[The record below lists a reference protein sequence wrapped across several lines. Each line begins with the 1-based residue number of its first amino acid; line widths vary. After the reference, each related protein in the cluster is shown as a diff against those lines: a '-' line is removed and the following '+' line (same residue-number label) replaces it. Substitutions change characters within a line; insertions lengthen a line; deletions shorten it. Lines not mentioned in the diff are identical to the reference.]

1 MDMLRQLFFL
11 LIMIIMLFSLPLT
24 AFAEEQSVNSFE
36 VVVETISGNDIAPAT
51 ILEPL
56 RIDSTN
62 LYEGMGQ
69 TYGQGYIPRIENG
82 KVIIILPLVGQT
94 YDDKV
99 TVTADLGAMKDS
111 PFVFGNYSQT
121 AEISDGAY
129 VFRFEI
135 LLEAKRI
142 NGAYPVTMKADYL
155 DAEGNQA
162 QQSFTVYVT
171 ITDGSDPS
179 AQNSKEAVEK
189 PKLFISS
196 CETDS
201 KLVKGEDTFTVT
213 VTIENIGAIRAR
225 SVLLTYG
232 SDTVGIV
239 PDEINNV
246 IHLNNIA
253 SGSSQTVSFGF
264 QTTKDV
270 PAGNQTFY
278 VKLDYEDLYAGVYTE
293 PRTFLVQITQPAEM
307 KYDAIMVPEKV
318 ISGETIMI
326 PVNVFNTGKST
337 LRNVTATISAPGLF
351 PLSSVF
357 FGDIL
362 PGQPGNGE
370 MEVYAGR
377 LSMTDGYTQDYG
389 KTSGIFTIT
398 YTDDNGEIH
407 EEKMEFLT
415 EITRPVME
423 AEESDKEQETVGQ
436 WWISVLV
443 AFAII
448 AILVAVIVTTNFT
461 RMMRMRVHTY

>member
-1 MDMLRQLFFL
+1 M
-11 LIMIIMLFSLPLT
+11 
-24 AFAEEQSVNSFE
+24 
-36 VVVETISGNDIAPAT
+36 ETVSGNNIAPAA
-51 ILEPL
+51 IIEPL

-62 LYEGMGQ
+62 LYEGMEQ
-69 TYGQGYIPRIENG
+69 TYGQGYIPRVVDG
-82 KVIIILPLVGQT
+82 KAIIILPLVGQT

-99 TVTADLGAMKDS
+99 TVTADLGTMKDS

-121 AEISDGAY
+121 VDISDGAY

-155 DAEGNQA
+155 NAEGNQA

-179 AQNSKEAVEK
+179 VQNTRETIEK

-201 KLVKGEDTFTVT
+201 QLISGEDVFTVT

-278 VKLDYEDLYAGVYTE
+278 VRLDYEDLYAGVYTE
-293 PRTFLVQITQPAEM
+293 TRTFLIQVTQPAEM
-307 KYDAIMVPEKV
+307 EYDSIAVPGQV
-318 ISGETIMI
+318 ISGETFLI

-370 MEVYAGR
+370 MEVYTGR
-377 LSMTDGYTQDYG
+377 LSMANGYTQDYG

-407 EEKMEFLT
+407 REEMEFST
-415 EITRPVME
+415 EILRPVIE
-423 AEESDKEQETVGQ
+423 AEESNKEQETVGQ

>member
-1 MDMLRQLFFL
+1 MDMLRQRLFL
-11 LIMIIMLFSLPLT
+11 LIMTIMIFSLPQT
-24 AFAEEQSVNSFE
+24 VFAEELSVNSSE
-36 VVVETISGNDIAPAT
+36 VAVETVSGNDIAPAT
-51 ILEPL
+51 IIEPL

-62 LYEGMGQ
+62 LYEGMEQ
-69 TYGQGYIPRIENG
+69 TYGQGYIPRVENG
-82 KVIIILPLVGQT
+82 KAIIILPLVGRT
-94 YDDKV
+94 YDDKI
-99 TVTADLGAMKDS
+99 TVTADLGTMKDS

-121 AEISDGAY
+121 AGISDGAY
-129 VFRFEI
+129 VFRVEI
-135 LLEAKRI
+135 LLETKRI

-179 AQNSKEAVEK
+179 AQNTKEAAEK
-189 PKLFISS
+189 PKLFIRS
-196 CETDS
+196 CEMDS
-201 KLVKGEDTFTVT
+201 KLISGEDNFTVT
-213 VTIENIGAIRAR
+213 VTIENIGSIRAR

-232 SDTVGIV
+232 SDTVGII
-239 PDEINNV
+239 PDEVNNV
-246 IHLNNIA
+246 MHLNNIA
-253 SGSSQTVSFGF
+253 SGNSQTVSFGF

-278 VKLDYEDLYAGVYTE
+278 VKLDYEDLYAGIYTE
-293 PRTFLVQITQPAEM
+293 TRTFLIQITQPAEVE
-307 KYDAIMVPEKV
+307 YDSIVVPGQV
-318 ISGETIMI
+318 TSGETFLI
-326 PVNVFNTGKST
+326 PINVFNTGKST

-389 KTSGIFTIT
+389 KAGGIFTIT
-398 YTDDNGEIH
+398 YTDDDGEIH
-407 EEKMEFLT
+407 KEEMEFST
-415 EITRPVME
+415 EILRPVME

-461 RMMRMRVHTY
+461 RMMRMRVHT